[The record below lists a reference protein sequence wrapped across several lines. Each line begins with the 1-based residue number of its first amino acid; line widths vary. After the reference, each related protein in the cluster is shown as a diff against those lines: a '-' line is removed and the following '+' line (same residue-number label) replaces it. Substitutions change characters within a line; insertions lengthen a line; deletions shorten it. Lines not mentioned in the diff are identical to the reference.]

1 MQSAYILR
9 KKREKDNTNKYF
21 ICKAETSSLP
31 RPQKIVS
38 TLLVQKG
45 KH

>member
-1 MQSAYILR
+1 MYAE
-9 KKREKDNTNKYF
+9 KKEKKDNTNKYF
-21 ICKAETSSLP
+21 ICKAETSSLLQ
-31 RPQKIVS
+31 PQKIVS